1 MLITFEGLDGS
12 GKTTQIARLAPWLTA
27 QGYSV
32 LTLREPGGT
41 TVGDA
46 LRNMLHDPAFGE
58 LCAHT
63 ELLLYSA
70 SRAQLVAERIRPHL
84 AQGDIVLCDRFA
96 DSTLAYQGY
105 GRGLPLDFLRQL
117 QAFVTQG
124 VQPALTIYME
134 IPVEESL
141 RRRVLSGEFNRMD
154 QQDIGFYQRVA
165 LGYRELIAQEPHR
178 WHVVD
183 AMLPPDQVEQHLRA
197 LIAAQVAKL
206 YHS

>member
-12 GKTTQIARLAPWLTA
+12 GKTTQIARLAHWLKA

-32 LTLREPGGT
+32 LALREPGGT
-41 TVGDA
+41 PIGDA
-46 LRNMLHDPAFGE
+46 IRALLHDAARAE
-58 LCAHT
+58 MDAHT

-84 AQGDIVLCDRFA
+84 AQGGVVLCDRFT

-117 QAFVTQG
+117 QAFITQG
-124 VQPALTIYME
+124 VQPTLTIYLE
-134 IPVEESL
+134 LSVEESL
-141 RRRVLSGEFNRMD
+141 RRRIQSGEVNRMD

-165 LGYRELIAQEPHR
+165 RGYQELIAREPHR
-178 WHVVD
+178 WRVVD
-183 AMLPPDQVEQHLRA
+183 AALPPDQVEMRLRDMITA
-197 LIAAQVAKL
+197 WVARL
-206 YHS
+206 PHA